1 MAVRNFPWQWNNY
14 DYKTFILLGEGMS
27 EFKVTIRSR
36 DNNIH
41 VLELK
46 GYLDAHTTPVLEDS
60 FQKMLN
66 ERQYRLIV
74 NCKELSYISS
84 AGLGVF
90 MAFIEDVR
98 ANAGDIKLSDMSP
111 KVFNIFDLLGFPML
125 YDIVKS
131 EEEAANKFEEKQ

>member
-1 MAVRNFPWQWNNY
+1 
-14 DYKTFILLGEGMS
+14 MS

-36 DNNIH
+36 DNDIH

-66 ERQYRLIV
+66 EKKFRLIV

-98 ANAGDIKLSDMSP
+98 ENRGDIKMSDMSP

-125 YDIVKS
+125 YDIVPS
-131 EEEAANKFEEKQ
+131 EDEAAGKFDTKK

>member
-1 MAVRNFPWQWNNY
+1 
-14 DYKTFILLGEGMS
+14 MS
-27 EFKVTIRSR
+27 EFKIQIRSR

-46 GYLDAHTTPVLEDS
+46 GYLDAHTTPVLEDA
-60 FQKMLN
+60 FQTMLN
-66 ERQYRLIV
+66 EKKYRLIV

-98 ANAGDIKLSDMSP
+98 SHNGDIKLSDMSQ

-125 YDIVKS
+125 YDILTA
-131 EEEAANKFEEKQ
+131 EEEAAKKFDEKQ